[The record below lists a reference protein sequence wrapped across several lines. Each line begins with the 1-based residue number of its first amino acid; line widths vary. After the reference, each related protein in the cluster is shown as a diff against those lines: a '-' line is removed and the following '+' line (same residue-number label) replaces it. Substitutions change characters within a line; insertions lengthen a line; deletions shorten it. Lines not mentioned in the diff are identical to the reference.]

1 MLDRLRALGCLLVS
15 IALCGS
21 EFAYGAEES
30 SSAAAQVGGKK
41 ESPWLL
47 TPLLSVDPKL
57 GRNVGALAAY
67 TLRFDDDSPVSM
79 LGTAIT
85 YSSTDSYVGGVFA
98 DLYWQQDRNRL
109 SLGAGFGKIRNDY
122 DDFLGSGVNVKTVDN
137 FDALFLRYVRRIG
150 DSPWFIG
157 GLVLNSNYQIDFPPR
172 NSAIADQIGY
182 LGFDATG
189 AGIVFN
195 FDTRDDVRNPTRG
208 TFASVYNV
216 AYRGSDD
223 ENIAEPI
230 FPGLQEPILSPDK
243 GDANFD
249 VYHVEARTYLHL
261 NLGFAVGGS
270 TLALEV
276 KNRLTDDAPL
286 SGYSSISL
294 PGYTKGNYLGQNY
307 SHLQFDLRL
316 PLGQRWGAV
325 VFGGVGCLYG
335 DGIGGDGI
343 SCGEN
348 SYPALGAGVSYL
360 IKADSGIVVRAEV
373 AKGSGDNSALYLR
386 FGHPF

>member
-1 MLDRLRALGCLLVS
+1 M
-15 IALCGS
+15 
-21 EFAYGAEES
+21 
-30 SSAAAQVGGKK
+30 
-41 ESPWLL
+41 
-47 TPLLSVDPKL
+47 
-57 GRNVGALAAY
+57 
-67 TLRFDDDSPVSM
+67 
-79 LGTAIT
+79 
-85 YSSTDSYVGGVFA
+85 
-98 DLYWQQDRNRL
+98 
-109 SLGAGFGKIRNDY
+109 
-122 DDFLGSGVNVKTVDN
+122 
-137 FDALFLRYVRRIG
+137 
-150 DSPWFIG
+150 
-157 GLVLNSNYQIDFPPR
+157 
-172 NSAIADQIGY
+172 
-182 LGFDATG
+182 
-189 AGIVFN
+189 
-195 FDTRDDVRNPTRG
+195 
-208 TFASVYNV
+208 
-216 AYRGSDD
+216 
-223 ENIAEPI
+223 
-230 FPGLQEPILSPDK
+230 
-243 GDANFD
+243 
-249 VYHVEARTYLHL
+249 HL

-360 IKADSGIVVRAEV
+360 IKAHSGIVVRAEV